1 MTRNKMDR
9 RGSGPLWFVILVLV
23 VFGLY
28 SATIALSTA
37 DDCGSW
43 GRDWQIFPPEW
54 ECVPPSGFG

>member
-28 SATIALSTA
+28 SVTIAAVDGRRLRHVRPGVA
-37 DDCGSW
+37 DL
-43 GRDWQIFPPEW
+43 PA
-54 ECVPPSGFG
+54 